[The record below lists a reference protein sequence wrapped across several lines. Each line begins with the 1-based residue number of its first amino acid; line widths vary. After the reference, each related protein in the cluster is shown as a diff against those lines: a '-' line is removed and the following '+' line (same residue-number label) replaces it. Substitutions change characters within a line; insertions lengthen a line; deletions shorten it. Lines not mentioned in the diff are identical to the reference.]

1 MRTATETPT
10 RPRVATV
17 IMGVRS
23 FTMPESN
30 TSAQSAPRSSSRI
43 HRSAD
48 ADPISSS
55 PSTQKRT
62 FTGSSPAR
70 ASSHPTWR
78 SGRKLPLSSAAPR
91 A

>member
-1 MRTATETPT
+1 MDTPT

-17 IMGVRS
+17 IAGVRS
-23 FTMPESN
+23 STMPESN
-30 TSAQSAPRSSSRI
+30 TKAQSAPRSSSRI

-70 ASSHPTWR
+70 AKSHPACS
-78 SGRKLPLSSAAPR
+78 SGRKFPLSSAAPR